1 MFGFQNAH
9 FDNVIWIT
17 FLNWS
22 WYSAHFQGTDSF
34 RSNHYTG
41 ARHNH
46 PSRWT
51 SALPGT
57 LLLHHCDICI
67 GDWFRQRVRTN
78 CSAGDSTNLRTLL
91 SAIFS
96 PGHHLRRQSEWGAA
110 KRKLTDNCTTVQYL
124 SWGPVGASSRL
135 YYRRPVAAAPFWPGW
150 TGSCW
155 WHGITGARG
164 LPILSG
170 RLIACVLWNGI
181 ITLFIC
187 TKEAASLL

>member
-1 MFGFQNAH
+1 M
-9 FDNVIWIT
+9 IWIT
-17 FLNWS
+17 YLNWS
-22 WYSAHFQGTDSF
+22 WYLAHFQGTDFF
-34 RSNHYTG
+34 RW
-41 ARHNH
+41 HNH
-46 PSRWT
+46 PSVL
-51 SALPGT
+51 SGT
-57 LLLHHCDICI
+57 LLLRHYVSYSICI

-110 KRKLTDNCTTVQYL
+110 KRKLTDNCPTVQYL
-124 SWGPVGASSRL
+124 SSGPLRL
-135 YYRRPVAAAPFWPGW
+135 YAWLPSARPVAATPFWTDW

-155 WHGITGARG
+155 WRRITGARE
-164 LPILSG
+164 LPISSG

-187 TKEAASLL
+187 KKEPALLWLQPDEVAK

>member
-9 FDNVIWIT
+9 VDNVIWIT

-41 ARHNH
+41 AWHNH

-110 KRKLTDNCTTVQYL
+110 KRKLTDNCPTVQYL

-135 YYRRPVAAAPFWPGW
+135 YYRRPASSC
-150 TGSCW
+150 GSVLTRLDR
-155 WHGITGARG
+155 GPDRVDGAELLEREG
-164 LPILSG
+164 LQFCP
-170 RLIACVLWNGI
+170 ADW
-181 ITLFIC
+181 
-187 TKEAASLL
+187 